1 MLLSQDK
8 NGRKHKSLLMSTVLE
23 ILGQGNQVRKQTDVW
38 SGKQDPIL
46 YEDVLKEYRKQLL
59 ALKNPA
65 MF

>member
-1 MLLSQDK
+1 
-8 NGRKHKSLLMSTVLE
+8 MSTVLE

-38 SGKQDPIL
+38 SRKQDPIL
-46 YEDVLKEYRKQLL
+46 YEDVLKEYTKQLL